1 MAGIVFQTLP
11 TGGLKVK
18 GFDQYA
24 DGKLAKVYKE
34 FIGDT
39 NLRTKNYKEF
49 LLNLFRKNG
58 CKRILDVACGTG

>member
-1 MAGIVFQTLP
+1 MTGIVFQTLP
-11 TGGLKVK
+11 SGGIKVK

-24 DGKLAKVYKE
+24 DGKMANVYKD

-39 NLRTKNYKEF
+39 NLRTKNYKQF
-49 LLNLFRKNG
+49 LLNLLRENN